1 MAVLGVDDIKAQLS
15 DKLKVEFASCSME
28 EYFSNHLYVGD
39 LKTVKT
45 VVNSKNEEQ
54 EAFFGF
60 IRTKLNAT
68 IKKIERVY
76 THLFSSSYEVIK
88 PDGILCSDGILSIDK
103 GGIVKIEDYAETA
116 QVYSILMEC
125 LGYCESKARDFDAN
139 EIVSTFGSNGKVM
152 YYPYKMLEFA
162 FGRVGSRED
171 GTYKRTSDAKSW
183 ELYWEKQVKSKI
195 EASCKKIIWEVFSQK
210 GLIGKKGYKSK
221 DSMSFLDTLLDH
233 LYKNLTPCI
242 LTISMSRTRE
252 GDEYLGFKYRCTDL
266 GYAIP
271 LDPSLPKRL
280 VDECFNGNIGSS
292 DAVYESV
299 VPLMPGNEGYYV
311 VDIQHK
317 FNPQM
322 VNASPLFA
330 YTALNA
336 LANSGKTISWDA
348 LILGKRD
355 DDSILTAGAGKSIN
369 FSKNF
374 MHWIIAGSRSGK
386 GVMTL
391 NILASALASGKPVFY
406 LDNKPDMVSMLRS
419 SQLSGGKIFGVNGD

>member
-162 FGRVGSRED
+162 DGRVGSRED
-171 GTYKRTSDAKSW
+171 GTYNRTSDAKSL
-183 ELYWEKQVKSKI
+183 ELYW
-195 EASCKKIIWEVFSQK
+195 
-210 GLIGKKGYKSK
+210 
-221 DSMSFLDTLLDH
+221 
-233 LYKNLTPCI
+233 
-242 LTISMSRTRE
+242 
-252 GDEYLGFKYRCTDL
+252 
-266 GYAIP
+266 
-271 LDPSLPKRL
+271 
-280 VDECFNGNIGSS
+280 
-292 DAVYESV
+292 
-299 VPLMPGNEGYYV
+299 
-311 VDIQHK
+311 
-317 FNPQM
+317 
-322 VNASPLFA
+322 
-330 YTALNA
+330 
-336 LANSGKTISWDA
+336 
-348 LILGKRD
+348 
-355 DDSILTAGAGKSIN
+355 
-369 FSKNF
+369 
-374 MHWIIAGSRSGK
+374 
-386 GVMTL
+386 
-391 NILASALASGKPVFY
+391 
-406 LDNKPDMVSMLRS
+406 
-419 SQLSGGKIFGVNGD
+419 